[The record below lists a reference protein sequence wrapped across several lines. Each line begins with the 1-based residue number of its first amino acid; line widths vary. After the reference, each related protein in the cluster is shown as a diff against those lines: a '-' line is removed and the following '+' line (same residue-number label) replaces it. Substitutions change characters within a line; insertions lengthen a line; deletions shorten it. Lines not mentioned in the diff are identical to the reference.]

1 MGSNAK
7 IGEFEELV
15 LLAISSLAENAY
27 GVTIRR
33 LLEEVTERTVS
44 IGSVYVAL
52 DRLEQKGL
60 VISWTGEPTS
70 ERGGRAK
77 RFFQLD
83 GAGREVLDELSE
95 IRQKLKTRT
104 PLEIGGIV

>member
-15 LLAISSLAENAY
+15 LLAISSLNENAY

-52 DRLEQKGL
+52 DRLEKKGL
-60 VISWTGEPTS
+60 VTAWTGEPTS

-77 RFFQLD
+77 RFFQLN
-83 GAGREVLDELSE
+83 GAGRDVLDELSV

-104 PLEIGGIV
+104 PLGLEA